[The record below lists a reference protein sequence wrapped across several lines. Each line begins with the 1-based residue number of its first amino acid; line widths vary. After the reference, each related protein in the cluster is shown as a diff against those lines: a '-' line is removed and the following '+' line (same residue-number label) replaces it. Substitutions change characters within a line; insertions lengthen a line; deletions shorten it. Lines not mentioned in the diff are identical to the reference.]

1 MDLENLQ
8 FLAFVEKAHVHGLN
22 FLIIGGLALNL
33 HGIARNTQDA
43 DVWLEPTNENK
54 IRLLNALLDL
64 GYTEEEM
71 ADLAE
76 EDFTQAQVITL
87 EGPID
92 ILTQVHRTLDFY
104 VCERRAR
111 VSEVLGIPVKF
122 LHIND
127 LREAK
132 ILARRPQ
139 DLRDVIL
146 IDDFLKLI
154 DGKKE

>member
-1 MDLENLQ
+1 MDLEDLQ
-8 FLAFVEKAHVHGLN
+8 FLAFVKKAQLNELN
-22 FLIIGGLALNL
+22 FLIIGGLALNM

-54 IRLLNALLDL
+54 SRLLKTLLDL
-64 GYTEEEM
+64 GYTEDELS
-71 ADLAE
+71 DLAE
-76 EDFTQAQVITL
+76 EDFTQAQVITI

-92 ILTQVHRTLDFY
+92 LLTQVHRTLDFY

-111 VSEVLGIPVKF
+111 VWKVVDNPVKF

-154 DGKKE
+154 DGKQG

>member
-1 MDLENLQ
+1 MDLEDLQ
-8 FLAFVEKAHVHGLN
+8 FLAFVKKAQIHELN
-22 FLIIGGLALNL
+22 FLIIGGLALNM

-54 IRLLNALLDL
+54 SRLLKTLLDL
-64 GYTEEEM
+64 GYTEEEL
-71 ADLAE
+71 ADLAQ
-76 EDFTQAQVITL
+76 EDFTQAQVITI

-92 ILTQVHRTLDFY
+92 LLTQVHRTLDFY

-111 VSEVLGIPVKF
+111 VWQVLDSPVKF

-154 DGKKE
+154 DGKQE